1 MGAKL
6 KSGCFGIRDKIVVA
20 EAFDS
25 PEGVLLRAKL
35 LISLIRKI
43 FFEEGGKDMVTN
55 TFRDFC
61 FRKI

>member
-35 LISLIRKI
+35 LI
-43 FFEEGGKDMVTN
+43 
-55 TFRDFC
+55 
-61 FRKI
+61 

>member
-6 KSGCFGIRDKIVVA
+6 KSGWFGIRDKIVVA

-35 LISLIRKI
+35 LI
-43 FFEEGGKDMVTN
+43 
-55 TFRDFC
+55 
-61 FRKI
+61 